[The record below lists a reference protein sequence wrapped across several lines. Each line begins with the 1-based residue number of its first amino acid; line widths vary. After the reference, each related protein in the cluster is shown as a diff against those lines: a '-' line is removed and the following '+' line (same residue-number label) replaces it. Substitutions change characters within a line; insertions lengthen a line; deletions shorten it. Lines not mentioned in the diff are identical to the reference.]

1 MDGIW
6 VIKNGC
12 TEQKEVDVEN
22 SWKRIIRRDEI
33 IMKTKESIEV
43 KRIKMQEWPKV
54 AIIIL
59 NWNGWK
65 DTIEC
70 LESVFRNTYPNYQ
83 IVVVDN
89 GSTDSSMEKIKA
101 WAEGKQEV
109 LTPES
114 SHPLYYLSHPPV
126 KKLIPYVY
134 YTRKEAERCGNIKL
148 EEKITKELQEQVKIN
163 SEEFNPTT
171 FHPLIFIQTG
181 ENLGFAGGNNV
192 GIRYASTKK
201 DFDYI
206 WLLNNDT
213 VIYRDALM
221 EMVKL
226 AESDERIGILGSK
239 LLFYDKPD
247 IIQVL
252 GGTNKITWKNT
263 GGIPICCLKKDK
275 DRFNNNFELKGY
287 ICGASL
293 LAKMELIKT
302 INLLDENY
310 FMFTEETD
318 WCFKASKKDWKL
330 FCNGKSKIWH
340 KVGASSK
347 NNVEKFFSINYYD
360 YYGTRN
366 HLYFVRKHF
375 PKYFILA
382 CIYLFFKILRQ
393 SIRIILYNNNK
404 LFHMKI
410 LYKGF
415 CDGIK
420 EKMGKYII
428 K

>member
-1 MDGIW
+1 MKVKDPIE
-6 VIKNGC
+6 IKR
-12 TEQKEVDVEN
+12 K
-22 SWKRIIRRDEI
+22 KI
-33 IMKTKESIEV
+33 TK
-43 KRIKMQEWPKV
+43 WPKV

-89 GSTDSSMEKIKA
+89 GSTDGSINKIRA
-101 WAEGKQEV
+101 WAEGKQGV

-114 SHPLYYLSHPPV
+114 THPLYYLSHPPV
-126 KKLIPYVY
+126 KKPIPYIC
-134 YTRKEAERCGNIKL
+134 YTREEAEGCGNFKL
-148 EEKITKELQEQVKIN
+148 EEKITKELLEQVKIN
-163 SEEFNPTT
+163 SEESNSTSVY
-171 FHPLIFIQTG
+171 PLIFIQTS

-192 GIRYASTKK
+192 GIRYASVKK

-213 VIYRDALM
+213 VMDRNALVG
-221 EMVKL
+221 MVKL
-226 AESDERIGILGSK
+226 AESDERIGIVGSK
-239 LLFYDKPD
+239 LLFYAKPN

-263 GGIPICCLKKDK
+263 GGVPICCSKKDK
-275 DRFNNNFELKGY
+275 NRFNNNFELKGY

-293 LAKMELIKT
+293 LAKKELVKT

-318 WCFKASKKDWKL
+318 WCFKASKKGWKL

-347 NNVEKFFSINYYD
+347 NNVGKIFSIHYYD

-375 PKYFILA
+375 HKYFILA
-382 CIYLFFKILRQ
+382 CIYLFFKILKQ

-404 LFHMKI
+404 FFHMKI
-410 LYKGF
+410 LFKGF

-420 EKMGKYII
+420 GKMGKRYS
-428 K
+428 